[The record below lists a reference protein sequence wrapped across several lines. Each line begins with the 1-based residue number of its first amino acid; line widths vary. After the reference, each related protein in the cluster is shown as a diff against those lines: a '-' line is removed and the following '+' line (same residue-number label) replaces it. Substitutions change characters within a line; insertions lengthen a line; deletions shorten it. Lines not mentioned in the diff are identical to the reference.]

1 MRSFV
6 PHAPRSA
13 SQCVVPIFSFRA
25 LNARGD
31 IAARYP
37 SAGPGRLT
45 NRPFVRKVESAVM
58 QPKLAFLPECQ
69 RGGPKLLEEV
79 FEDGAKGRAG
89 GAGVAKVTSMTEPV
103 S

>member
-1 MRSFV
+1 
-6 PHAPRSA
+6 
-13 SQCVVPIFSFRA
+13 
-25 LNARGD
+25 
-31 IAARYP
+31 
-37 SAGPGRLT
+37 
-45 NRPFVRKVESAVM
+45 M